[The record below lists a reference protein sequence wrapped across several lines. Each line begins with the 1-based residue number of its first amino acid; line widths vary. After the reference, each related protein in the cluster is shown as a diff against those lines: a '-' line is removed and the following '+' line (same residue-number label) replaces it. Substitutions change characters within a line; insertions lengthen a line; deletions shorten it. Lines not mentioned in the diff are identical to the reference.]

1 MALRNLLMVVT
12 NYPNAGHPYSG
23 AFNERSARALKN
35 LGYEVEVLA
44 PRPYVPRAVARWN
57 ARWRAYHRVAE
68 QEIRNGIEIFRP
80 PYLQVPLL
88 GGALRQDFSA
98 YLSALWSL
106 RRRHE
111 GKPFDAVLGFNLI
124 GAGGLAWRLG
134 RRLRIPA
141 AGWALG
147 NEVRVSTR
155 SAHGRAVR
163 ETLQRL
169 DLVLYQSAELR
180 ACAELLSGPP
190 ANKLSPDRHVVLPH
204 GIGSPP
210 ALSVED
216 RRVVRAKLN
225 INPEQCLVLFVG
237 RIVKAKG
244 VFELIEAVALARRKR
259 PDIVC
264 VMVGAL
270 PGFDDAEELRRRS
283 CGMPDL
289 VRHVQILPG
298 CAPDQVWRYLA
309 AADLFAFPSHSEG
322 MPNSLLEAMAVG
334 VPAVAYAIPPI
345 IEIDRGLGVLQIVPV
360 RDVAALARALIE
372 LASST
377 ERRRAIGEKGKAHVL
392 GHYQSQTSM
401 AEAMRRLSLV
411 AERAAKRAS
420 WGTTA
425 PLQNAGEI

>member
-23 AFNERSARALKN
+23 AFNERSALSLKN

-44 PRPYVPRAVARWN
+44 PRPYVPRAIARWN
-57 ARWRAYHRVAE
+57 SRWGAYHRIPD
-68 QEIRNGIEIFRP
+68 QEMRDGIQVFRP
-80 PYLQVPLL
+80 AYLQVPLL
-88 GGALRQDFSA
+88 GGALQPDFSA
-98 YLSALWSL
+98 YLNAFRPLH
-106 RRRHE
+106 RRHQA
-111 GKPFDAVLGFNLI
+111 KPFDAVLGFNLI

-147 NEVRVSTR
+147 NEVRVSTH

-180 ACAELLSGPP
+180 ACAELLCGPP
-190 ANKLSPDRHVVLPH
+190 ASKLSPDRHVVLPH

-210 ALSVED
+210 ALSAED
-216 RRVVRAKLN
+216 RRALRAKLN
-225 INPEQCLVLFVG
+225 INPGQCLVLFVG

-264 VMVGAL
+264 VLVGAL

-283 CGMPDL
+283 CEMPDF

-298 CAPDQVWRYLA
+298 CAPGEVWRYLA

-322 MPNSLLEAMAVG
+322 MPNSLLEAMAAG

-345 IEIDRGLGVLQIVPV
+345 IENYRGACGLQIVPV
-360 RDVAALARALIE
+360 RDVAALARALLE

-377 ERRRAIGEKGKAHVL
+377 ERRRAIGEKGKAHVVC
-392 GHYQSQTSM
+392 HYQSQTNM
-401 AEAMRRLSLV
+401 AEAMHRLNLV
-411 AERAAKRAS
+411 AERVAKTASLHAAA
-420 WGTTA
+420 A
-425 PLQNAGEI
+425 LQNARQI